1 MKSRKSIFVV
11 LTLVTALAVLL
22 SACGAAKQPASTATV
37 APKTQP
43 APTATA
49 APKTQPAP
57 TATVAPKTQPEA
69 TEPAQTEKPDFSKVR
84 VAIVPGG
91 PHPYFLPMKPGLAD
105 AVKDFGLGESVFK
118 SPAEWKLD
126 AQNQLIYSLVAQGYN
141 AFGIFPG
148 DANASNATVNELVGK
163 DIPVVALGGCLN
175 SPTKTSFCLAT
186 DVGQSAYLATK
197 ALIKSLGGKGTIVH
211 FTGFL
216 VDPNTQKRINAVKK
230 AVAETNGAVQ
240 LVDTIADV
248 DSQEAANQKI
258 NAYLAAHG
266 KKTDGIV
273 TTAYVPST
281 VAATALRNL
290 GDKRIK
296 MVGIDDDPIV
306 LNAIRDGYLVG
317 TMVQNPYGQ
326 AYIGAQVLAY
336 LKTGCKPKA
345 DAPHY
350 INSGTFLVTKDNV
363 DTYKEEVKTM
373 TKKISKTFVEKYLDC
388 SK

>member
-1 MKSRKSIFVV
+1 MKSGKSTFIL
-11 LTLVTALAVLL
+11 LTLITVMAVLL
-22 SACGAAKQPASTATV
+22 SACGGAA
-37 APKTQP
+37 TQP
-43 APTATA
+43 APTATS
-49 APKTQPAP
+49 APTTQLKP
-57 TATVAPKTQPEA
+57 TAT
-69 TEPAQTEKPDFSKVR
+69 AQTGKPNFSKIR

-126 AQNQLIYSLVAQGYN
+126 AQNQLIHSLMAQGYN

-148 DANASNATVNELVGK
+148 DANASNAIVNEMVGQG
-163 DIPVVALGGCLN
+163 IPVVALGGCLN
-175 SPTKTSFCLAT
+175 QPTKTSFCLAT
-186 DVGQSAYLATK
+186 DVAQSAYLGTK
-197 ALIKSLGGKGTIVH
+197 ALIKALGGKGKIVH

-240 LVDTIADV
+240 LVETIADV
-248 DSQEAANQKI
+248 DSQEAADQKI

-266 KKTDGIV
+266 KETDGII

-326 AYIGAQVLAY
+326 AYVGAQVLAY
-336 LKTGCKPKA
+336 LKTGCQPKA

-350 INSGTFLVTKDNV
+350 IDSGTLLVTKDNV
-363 DTYKEEVKTM
+363 STYKEEVKTL
-373 TKKISKTFVEKYLDC
+373 TKRISKTFVDKYLSC

>member
-1 MKSRKSIFVV
+1 MKFRKSVFVM
-11 LTLVTALAVLL
+11 LILVTVLAVLL
-22 SACGAAKQPASTATV
+22 SACNTAKQPTPTATI

-43 APTATA
+43 TAT
-49 APKTQPAP
+49 K
-57 TATVAPKTQPEA
+57 
-69 TEPAQTEKPDFSKVR
+69 PAQSQHPDFSAVR
-84 VAIVPGG
+84 VAVVPGG

-118 SPAEWKLD
+118 TPAEWKLD
-126 AQNQLIYSLVAQGYN
+126 AQNQLIHSLVAQGYN

-148 DANASNATVNELVGK
+148 DANASNAIVNELVGQN
-163 DIPVVALGGCLN
+163 IPVVALGGCLN
-175 SPTKTSFCLAT
+175 EPTKTSFCLAT
-186 DVGQSAYLATK
+186 DVAQSAYLGTK
-197 ALIKSLGGKGTIVH
+197 ALIKSLGGKGKIAH

-216 VDPNTQKRINAVKK
+216 VDPNTQKRIDAVKK

-240 LVDTIADV
+240 LVETIADV
-248 DSQEAANQKI
+248 DSQEAADQKI

-266 KKTDGIV
+266 KEIDGII

-281 VAATALRNL
+281 VAATSLRNL

-336 LKTGCKPKA
+336 LKSGCKPKA

-350 INSGTFLVTKDNV
+350 VDSGTLLVTKDNV
-363 DTYKEEVKTM
+363 GTYKEEVKTL
-373 TKKISKTFVEKYLDC
+373 TREISKTFVEKYLSC
-388 SK
+388 QK